1 VLLDVRYALRT
12 LLRNRNFTFVSV
24 LALALGI
31 GANTAMFSMV
41 YAVLLKPL
49 PYKQPDRLVWIALRD
64 SRLRSEMV
72 SVPDFLAWRS
82 QSHSFDSLAAFMPL
96 DQTLTGREDP
106 IDVRTTF
113 CSEAV
118 GRLFGVQPILGRDFS
133 PDELT
138 MNAQAEPALIS
149 YHFYQAHFGGS
160 PSALGQTIVLNSQP
174 HRVTGVLP
182 ASFRLALPTPFGPQ
196 LETDIILPYRVD
208 PAIQRRNS
216 RLLMMSAMRPFI
228 LNGQPYSVQV
238 LGRLRSGVSLATAR
252 AELKI
257 ITSRLPE
264 PSFVEPGSRQLI
276 ASLLRDRIL
285 GNTGRP
291 LLVLL
296 GAVGF
301 VLLIACVNVANL
313 LLSRAAARGR
323 ERALR
328 MALGAIRA
336 RVVRQLLTE
345 SLLLAL
351 IGGVGGVLL
360 AACCIRLLV
369 NLSPVSVPHLKDTG
383 IEPAVLA
390 FSLAISALTGILF
403 GIAPS
408 LSSTRSDLNE
418 ALKQGS
424 TALGRSV
431 GRRRM
436 QGLLVVS
443 EVALALVLLTGA
455 GLTIKSM
462 WLMHASVAAAAPDR
476 VLIARLQVN
485 GSRASQPAQ
494 QTGFVEEFLARVE
507 SIPGVRAAATS
518 HVTMPG
524 MLHPE
529 GSSAEPIKTNITH
542 VTNHY
547 FLASGMRLLKGRIFG
562 DNDREGAPLVAIV
575 NESLARR
582 LSPDFPR
589 QTPVDRRIP
598 MPVGA
603 APMAPPVL
611 ATVIGVVS
619 DFRSSRLDA
628 EPEPGVYLTEVQDSV
643 GPDELMVRAS
653 SDPTALIY
661 AIRQQG
667 HAMSDI
673 ALRDPKTLAERLN
686 GSVAPLRFQMTL
698 LIAFAGLAVLL
709 ALIGIY
715 GVVSYMVTQRAR
727 ELGIRVALG
736 AQRAQVVSLV
746 LAGGLRLVGAGIIL
760 GLAASFTVARLMAS
774 FLYGVKPTDSFTYA
788 AVSIVVLGVSAI
800 AAWLPARRAASIDPT
815 IALHYE

>member
-1 VLLDVRYALRT
+1 
-12 LLRNRNFTFVSV
+12 
-24 LALALGI
+24 
-31 GANTAMFSMV
+31 
-41 YAVLLKPL
+41 
-49 PYKQPDRLVWIALRD
+49 
-64 SRLRSEMV
+64 
-72 SVPDFLAWRS
+72 
-82 QSHSFDSLAAFMPL
+82 
-96 DQTLTGREDP
+96 
-106 IDVRTTF
+106 
-113 CSEAV
+113 
-118 GRLFGVQPILGRDFS
+118 
-133 PDELT
+133 
-138 MNAQAEPALIS
+138 
-149 YHFYQAHFGGS
+149 
-160 PSALGQTIVLNSQP
+160 
-174 HRVTGVLP
+174 
-182 ASFRLALPTPFGPQ
+182 
-196 LETDIILPYRVD
+196 
-208 PAIQRRNS
+208 
-216 RLLMMSAMRPFI
+216 
-228 LNGQPYSVQV
+228 
-238 LGRLRSGVSLATAR
+238 
-252 AELKI
+252 
-257 ITSRLPE
+257 
-264 PSFVEPGSRQLI
+264 
-276 ASLLRDRIL
+276 
-285 GNTGRP
+285 
-291 LLVLL
+291 
-296 GAVGF
+296 
-301 VLLIACVNVANL
+301 
-313 LLSRAAARGR
+313 
-323 ERALR
+323 
-328 MALGAIRA
+328 
-336 RVVRQLLTE
+336 
-345 SLLLAL
+345 
-351 IGGVGGVLL
+351 
-360 AACCIRLLV
+360 LLV
-369 NLSPVSVPHLKDTG
+369 NLSPVSVPRLKDTG
-383 IEPAVLA
+383 TEPAVLG
-390 FSLAISALTGILF
+390 FSLAISALTGLLF

-408 LSSTRSDLNE
+408 FSSTRSDLNE

-424 TALGRSV
+424 AALGRSI

-462 WLMHASVAAAAPDR
+462 WLMHASVAAAEPDR

-485 GSRASQPAQ
+485 SSRASQRAQ
-494 QTGFVEEFLARVE
+494 QTEFVEEFLARVE

-518 HVTMPG
+518 HVTTPG

-529 GSSAEPIKTNITH
+529 GSSPEPIKTNITH

-562 DNDREGAPLVAIV
+562 DDDRAGAPLVAIV

-582 LSPDFPR
+582 LRPDFPR
-589 QTPVDRRIP
+589 QTPVDHRIP
-598 MPVGA
+598 VPVGA
-603 APMAPPVL
+603 APTAPPVL

-628 EPEPGVYLTEVQDSV
+628 EPEPGVYLTDAQDSV

-673 ALRDPKTLAERLN
+673 ALRDPKTLAEHLN

-698 LIAFAGLAVLL
+698 LIVFAGLAVLL

-760 GLAASFTVARLMAS
+760 GLAASLTLARLMAS

-815 IALHYE
+815 ITLHYE